1 MFNVLEHK
9 NTNKALLV
17 HVNEGDKNLQRV
29 IPNISFHYA
38 YISSRN

>member
-17 HVNEGDKNLQRV
+17 YVNEGDKNLQRV
-29 IPNISFHYA
+29 IPNISLSVEKKL
-38 YISSRN
+38 IS